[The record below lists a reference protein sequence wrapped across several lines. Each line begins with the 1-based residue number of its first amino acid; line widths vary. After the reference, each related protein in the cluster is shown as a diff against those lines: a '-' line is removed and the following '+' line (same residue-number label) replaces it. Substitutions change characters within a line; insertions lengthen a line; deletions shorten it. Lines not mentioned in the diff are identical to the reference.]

1 MGNIVAIVGRPNVGK
16 STLFNRLTES
26 RKAIVD
32 ETAGVTRDRHY
43 GRGEWNGREFTII
56 DTGGYILGSED
67 IFEEEIRKQVQIAV
81 DEADIIVFV
90 VDCEDGITPMD
101 EDVAKVIRRTKKPV
115 VLVAN
120 KVDNNERIAQTAEF
134 HGMGLGDVF
143 AISSINGSGTGELL
157 DEIVTHLKPEGHDVY
172 AEEQGLPRFAIV
184 GRPNVGKS
192 SLINSLLGNDRNIV
206 TDIAGTTRDTINTRY
221 KAFGHDVVLVDTA
234 GLRRKA
240 KVKEDLEFYS
250 VMRTVRAIEDCD
262 VCILLLDATQGIESQ
277 DINIFWLAHRNNK
290 GIVILVNKWDLIEEK
305 TSNTPRDYE
314 KIIRKATE
322 PFVDYPI
329 VFTSATEKTRILKA
343 IETAQKVYESRSRR
357 IATRK
362 VNDAMLPII
371 EHTPP
376 PANKGKYIKIKY
388 ITQLPLAYPAF
399 AFFCNLPQYIKD
411 PYKRFI
417 ENQLRKQFDFE
428 GVPITIFFRKK

>member
-1 MGNIVAIVGRPNVGK
+1 LGNIVAIVGRPNVGK

-32 ETAGVTRDRHY
+32 EIAGVTRDRHY
-43 GRGEWNGREFTII
+43 GKAEWTGHEFILI
-56 DTGGYILGSED
+56 DTGGYILGSDD
-67 IFEEEIRKQVQIAV
+67 IFEDEIRKQVTIAV
-81 DEADIIVFV
+81 EEADIILFC

-101 EDVAKVIRRTKKPV
+101 KDVASAIRRSKKPV
-115 VLVAN
+115 FVVAN
-120 KVDNNERIAQTAEF
+120 KVDNNARISQTAEF
-134 HGMGLGDVF
+134 HQLGLGDVYPLS
-143 AISSINGSGTGELL
+143 AINGSGTGELL
-157 DEIVTHLKPEGHDVY
+157 DEVVKHFKPEPVN
-172 AEEQGLPRFAIV
+172 AEEDGLPKFAIV

-192 SLINSLLGNDRNIV
+192 SIINALLGIDRNIV
-206 TDIAGTTRDTINTRY
+206 TDIAGTTRDTINSRY

-234 GLRRKA
+234 GLRRKT

-250 VMRTVRAIEDCD
+250 VMRTVRSIEDCD
-262 VCILLLDATQGIESQ
+262 VCILMIDATQGFEGQ
-277 DINIFWLAHRNNK
+277 DLNIFWLAHRNNK
-290 GIVILVNKWDLIEEK
+290 GIVILVNKWDLVENK
-305 TSNTPRDYE
+305 TSNTPKEYE
-314 KIIRKATE
+314 KIIRENTA

-343 IETAQKVYESRSRR
+343 IETAQAVYTNRTKR

-362 VNDAMLPII
+362 LNDALLPII

-388 ITQLPLAYPAF
+388 ITQMPLAYPAF

-411 PYKRFI
+411 PYKRFL
-417 ENQLRKQFDFE
+417 ENKMREQFDFN
-428 GVPITIFFRKK
+428 GNPITIFFRKK

>member
-32 ETAGVTRDRHY
+32 EIAGVTRDRHY
-43 GRGEWNGREFTII
+43 GKAEWTGHEFILI
-56 DTGGYILGSED
+56 DTGGYILGSDD
-67 IFEEEIRKQVQIAV
+67 IFEDEIRKQVSIAV
-81 DEADIIVFV
+81 EEADIILFC

-101 EDVAKVIRRTKKPV
+101 KDVASAIRRSKKPV
-115 VLVAN
+115 FVVAN
-120 KVDNNERIAQTAEF
+120 KVDNNARISQTAEF
-134 HGMGLGDVF
+134 HQLGLGDVYPLS
-143 AISSINGSGTGELL
+143 AINGSGTGELL
-157 DEIVTHLKPEGHDVY
+157 DEVVKHFKPEPVN
-172 AEEQGLPRFAIV
+172 AEEDGLPKFAIV

-192 SLINSLLGNDRNIV
+192 SIINALLGIDRNIV
-206 TDIAGTTRDTINTRY
+206 TDIAGTTRDTINSRY

-234 GLRRKA
+234 GLRRKT

-250 VMRTVRAIEDCD
+250 VMRTVRSIEDCD
-262 VCILLLDATQGIESQ
+262 VCILMIDATQGFEGQ
-277 DINIFWLAHRNNK
+277 DLNIFWLAHRNNK
-290 GIVILVNKWDLIEEK
+290 GIVILVNKWDLIENK
-305 TSNTPRDYE
+305 TSNTPKEYE
-314 KIIRKATE
+314 KIIRENTA

-343 IETAQKVYESRSRR
+343 IETAQAVFNNRTKR

-362 VNDAMLPII
+362 LNDALLPII

-388 ITQLPLAYPAF
+388 ITQMPLAYPAF

-411 PYKRFI
+411 PYKRFL
-417 ENQLRKQFDFE
+417 ENKMREQFDFN
-428 GVPITIFFRKK
+428 GNPITIFFRKK